1 MKFEK
6 NDNIM
11 LMSLR
16 NLLMIILK
24 FKKILMKNEKRR
36 NEK

>member
-6 NDNIM
+6 NVNIM

-24 FKKILMKNEKRR
+24 FKKILMKNEKIR